1 MARLSD
7 SVAPEVQTISL
18 PLAPMSAPTCSRA
31 SSTAFSAVQPKL
43 CERLAA
49 LPKFSVK
56 YGSIASTTRG
66 STGVVA
72 WLSM

>member
-7 SVAPEVQTISL
+7 SVAPEVKTISL
-18 PLAPMSAPTCSRA
+18 PLAPMSAATCSRA

-43 CERLAA
+43 WLRLAA
-49 LPKFSVK
+49 LPNFSVK
-56 YGSIASTTRG
+56 YGSIASRTRG

>member
-18 PLAPMSAPTCSRA
+18 PEAPMSAPTCSRA
-31 SSTAFSAVQPKL
+31 CSTAFSAVQPKL

-49 LPKFSVK
+49 LPKISVN

>member
-18 PLAPMSAPTCSRA
+18 PLAPIRAPTWSRA
-31 SSTAFSAVQPKL
+31 GSTAFSAVQPKL
-43 CERLAA
+43 CDRLAA
-49 LPKFSVK
+49 LPNSSVK

-72 WLSM
+72 